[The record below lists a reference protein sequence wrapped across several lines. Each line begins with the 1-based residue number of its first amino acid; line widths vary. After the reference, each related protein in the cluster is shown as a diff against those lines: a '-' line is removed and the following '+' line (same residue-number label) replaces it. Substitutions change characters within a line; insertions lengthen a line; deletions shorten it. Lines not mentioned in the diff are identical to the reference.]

1 MFQSFAVVTGM
12 VNIKPSIKR
21 KNTNWDLQ
29 YSKKRKAEEENDQS
43 FVICKNIVID
53 RLFKE
58 MSSLALGSHIRTAVE
73 NNDIRKVL
81 SLIKNGCN
89 INARTNC
96 GKTILHLASMKGLQ
110 QMSRIL
116 IGEGADLNAK
126 DINGYTPL
134 HFAIM
139 YEQIHTASVL
149 IKHGSNV
156 QSSCN
161 SENTPLHMACARSLE
176 LSRLLIDNDADINAM
191 NVKGQTPIRFAISTN
206 QFQVVNKLAKEGA
219 SIKEYLPLIK
229 TAILQLIVN
238 GHLYI

>member
-1 MFQSFAVVTGM
+1 MFQLFAVITTM
-12 VNIKPSIKR
+12 VDVKSSTKR
-21 KNTNWDLQ
+21 KNSNSDLQ
-29 YSKKRKAEEENDQS
+29 YSKKRKAEEENDEV
-43 FVICKNIVID
+43 FMICKDIVID

-58 MSSLALGSHIRTAVE
+58 ITSLVLGSNIGTAVE

-96 GKTILHLASMKGLQ
+96 GKTVLHLASMKGCQ
-110 QMSRIL
+110 QIAKIF

-206 QFQVVNKLAKEGA
+206 QFQVVNMLAKEGA